1 MRDVEIGGR
10 LVEQEEARTLTERHC
25 EKDALPL
32 AAREGVHLALCK
44 CGDVRGLHCPRDCL
58 AILRV
63 RTRLKEPCVGKASV
77 GDKLLHRESLR
88 RRTLLRQDGAH
99 ARELLFR
106 VAAKLAPI
114 EHDSARIAAVQPRK
128 CAQEGG
134 LARAVRTDNG
144 CAPPCGY
151 LYVQPVED
159 FLARNLHAQI
169 AGAHPGT
176 HSCLLRR

>member
-1 MRDVEIGGR
+1 MPRLFVKISTSTPKTAAMRSSVSTSVGVPVATTR
-10 LVEQEEARTLTERHC
+10 PASTRTMSRALTERHC

-44 CGDVRGLHCPRDCL
+44 CGDVRGLHRPRDCL

-63 RTRLKEPCVGKASV
+63 RMRLKEPCVGKASIRNE
-77 GDKLLHRESLR
+77 LLYREPLR

-114 EHDSARIAAVQPRK
+114 EHDRARVAGVQPRK
-128 CAQEGG
+128 
-134 LARAVRTDNG
+134 RA
-144 CAPPCGY
+144 
-151 LYVQPVED
+151 
-159 FLARNLHAQI
+159 
-169 AGAHPGT
+169 
-176 HSCLLRR
+176 